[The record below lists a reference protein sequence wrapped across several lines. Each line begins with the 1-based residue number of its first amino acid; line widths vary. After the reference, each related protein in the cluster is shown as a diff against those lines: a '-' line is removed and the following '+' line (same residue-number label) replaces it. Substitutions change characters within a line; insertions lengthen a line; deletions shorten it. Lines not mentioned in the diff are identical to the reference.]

1 MEEEWDERDTIYHSK
16 GRRRDGDS
24 GLRFHR
30 WGASLAKGPRCRPE
44 GGDWLEEG
52 SPLRVRRRLVSNR

>member
-44 GGDWLEEG
+44 AEIG
-52 SPLRVRRRLVSNR
+52 SKKGPLYV

>member
-44 GGDWLEEG
+44 AEIG
-52 SPLRVRRRLVSNR
+52 SKKGSLYV